1 MPIIEEDIRLFEDM
15 SLDEVKKDKSKVYS
29 AATKGTRRLNLR
41 KVQAYQREY
50 WKKNWKKYAGRHY
63 DRVVQTK
70 QDDGNERI
78 LKIKSCIRTHKHFP
92 LRARVGLE
100 DVKNIMRNELT
111 RRCEQY
117 KNQENMKKK
126 ILCIVGEFG
135 VGKTLASLHLK
146 NKLGANVICS
156 FTTRPP
162 RDTEVE
168 GRDHHFVDIHPP
180 KEELLA
186 YVEFFGYEYYA
197 LKSQVFGE
205 CTVYVI
211 DEDGLRN
218 LIQNHGEEYEIHK
231 VYIVRSYSN
240 RVRAEIDSHRM
251 NRDVKRNKFDNDFYD
266 YVVENNSTKKEFF
279 EKIERIYN
287 EIKNK

>member
-1 MPIIEEDIRLFEDM
+1 MPIIEEEIKSFDDM
-15 SLDEVKKDKSKVYS
+15 SLDEIKKDKNKVYS
-29 AATKGTRRLNLR
+29 AATKGTRKLNFR

-63 DRVVQTK
+63 DRVVQSK
-70 QDDGNERI
+70 QDDGDERI
-78 LKIKSCIRTHKHFP
+78 SKIKSCIRSHKHFP

-100 DVKNIMRNELT
+100 DVKSIMRNELA

-126 ILCIVGEFG
+126 ILCIVGESG

-211 DEDGLRN
+211 DEDGLRY
-218 LIQNHGEEYEIHK
+218 LLKNHGSEYEIYK
-231 VYIVRSYSN
+231 AYIVRSYSN
-240 RVRAEIDSHRM
+240 RVRTEIDSHRM